1 MAHLDHRALD
11 ARLEDPREGRA
22 IGARRP
28 GANRRRRGGQG
39 QWFLA
44 VALALLITL
53 LRGGAQAIDCT
64 ATACKPGY
72 ANVGDV
78 DVATTCNNCADGSC
92 YTGCGECCAKAGY
105 SCADALCAPGHSK
118 KSGFVPQCTRCASA
132 GEDTC
137 SNTAASVGC
146 QECCEALSCSQTTVC
161 AFGYVNTGES
171 PSPALGGCGDGTPCR
186 AGGAAACCA
195 PAKSVFPTCETSVP
209 PAGKQALATN
219 DASWAFRSTGSGFT
233 RFKGKLTGMCF
244 SINLRNDCSAGDASL
259 ASSCCTQRNPTFF
272 QVKLAHPDALTGITG
287 AESRLAT
294 LKLLDRCR
302 LSYGLATATINGI
315 KRFPRVVDVAA
326 TEAAPGNKASR
337 VYNLPLSLSSSAQ
350 SVEFC
355 LFTNSAQSVDP
366 ETNNTVNCSWE
377 NICGLLPGDLSVPS
391 PSDPSDKDRSLGCQF
406 RLIGR
411 ADTRVSA
418 PCCTAPMTL
427 TTYDGTHES
436 SAASVPTGRRR
447 LFFV

>member
-1 MAHLDHRALD
+1 
-11 ARLEDPREGRA
+11 
-22 IGARRP
+22 
-28 GANRRRRGGQG
+28 
-39 QWFLA
+39 
-44 VALALLITL
+44 LALVTL
-53 LRGGAQAIDCT
+53 LGGAQAIDCG

-72 ANVGDV
+72 ANVGD
-78 DVATTCNNCADGSC
+78 TTTACNACADGSC

-105 SCADALCAPGHSK
+105 SCADAVCAPGHSK
-118 KSGFVPQCTRCASA
+118 KSGFVDTCTRCAST
-132 GEDTC
+132 GENTC

-146 QECCEALSCSQTTVC
+146 DECCEALSCSQTTVC

-171 PSPALGGCGDGTPCR
+171 PSPALGGCDGTTCR
-186 AGGAAACCA
+186 TGGAAACCA
-195 PAKSVFPTCETSVP
+195 PAKSVFPTCATSVP
-209 PAGKQALATN
+209 TTGLQGDATN
-219 DASWAFRSTGSGFT
+219 DVSWAFRSTGGFT
-233 RFKGKLTGMCF
+233 RFKGKMTGMCF
-244 SINLRNDCSAGDASL
+244 SINLRNDCSGGASAL
-259 ASSCCTQRNPTFF
+259 QSACCLPRKNPAFLQF
-272 QVKLAHPDALTGITG
+272 KAPHPDALAGIAGT
-287 AESRLAT
+287 ESRLAT

-326 TEAAPGNKASR
+326 AEAAPGNKASR

-366 ETNNTVNCSWE
+366 ETNNAVNCSWE
-377 NICGLLPGDLSVPS
+377 NICGLLSPDTSVPA
-391 PSDPSDKDRSLGCQF
+391 PGAADKDRSLGCQF

-436 SAASVPTGRRR
+436 AATLPTTNPGSRRRR
-447 LFFV
+447 LFV